1 LFNTAKPAA
10 IGIAGAGSP
19 NKPSVA
25 LISNDQSKRCAY
37 CESSL
42 PHDFVT
48 DHFHPHTLP
57 SCKANALADGD
68 SWSLTWSNLFAVC
81 DAGSPLPLSSKGC
94 SAAKGDFDICVVA
107 YRPTEIPRD
116 AFEVDL
122 ETGALVVTDKKDEK
136 LVTTVSALGLDRQSI
151 QRKRL
156 DLVETITE
164 LQTLGFSL
172 NDLRTE
178 YGNPEEPFVTTLRT
192 LLGPFY

>member
-1 LFNTAKPAA
+1 M
-10 IGIAGAGSP
+10 
-19 NKPSVA
+19 
-25 LISNDQSKRCAY
+25 
-37 CESSL
+37 
-42 PHDFVT
+42 
-48 DHFHPHTLP
+48 
-57 SCKANALADGD
+57 
-68 SWSLTWSNLFAVC
+68 
-81 DAGSPLPLSSKGC
+81 
-94 SAAKGDFDICVVA
+94 A